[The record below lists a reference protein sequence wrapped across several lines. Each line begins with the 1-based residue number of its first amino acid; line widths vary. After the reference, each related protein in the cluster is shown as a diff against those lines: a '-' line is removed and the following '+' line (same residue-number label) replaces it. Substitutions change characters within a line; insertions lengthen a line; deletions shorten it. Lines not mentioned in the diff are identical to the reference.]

1 MDFEFNEDQRAFADT
16 ARQFASERLAPMA
29 ATWDEEHIFPKDVL
43 REAGELGFL
52 SLYTPED
59 EGGLGLSRLDA
70 SLIFEQLA
78 MGCTSTTAFMT
89 IHNMVTWMVA
99 SFATA
104 EAKAQFCPK
113 LVTGEWL
120 GSYCLTEP
128 NAGSDAASLTTSA
141 TKAGDGYLLSGSK
154 TFISGAGDT
163 DVLVVMARTGEAG
176 PKGISAFVVP
186 AQAYGITYGRK
197 EPKMGWNS
205 QPTRSVTFDKVHVPA
220 SALLGE
226 EGQGFTF
233 AMKGLDGG
241 RINIATCSV
250 GTAQQALNQAT
261 QYLQE
266 RKQFGQSLAQF
277 QGLQFKLADM
287 ATELVAARQLV
298 RYAASKLD
306 RGDPQATAYCAMA
319 KRFATDVGFQVC
331 DAGLQLYGG
340 YGYIKEY
347 PLERHFRDVRVHQ
360 ILEGTNEIMRLIV
373 ARRLLSDGGICCK
386 PAPQHVSQH
395 KKARSGYDVQQ
406 LLTTTPGHGWR
417 IPCADRFSSAS
428 SCGGGH
434 HEQSARKYLDGAK
447 FRAAQNAG
455 AVAQSQ
461 QRSLRLGTDGHRRE
475 VFLGR
480 GGPQTV
486 CRWRQSACAQNGARV
501 W

>member
-1 MDFEFNEDQRAFADT
+1 MDFELNEEQRAFADT
-16 ARQFASERLAPMA
+16 ASEFAKARLAPMA
-29 ATWDEEHIFPKDVL
+29 AKWDEEHIFPKEVL

-52 SLYTPED
+52 SLYTPE
-59 EGGLGLSRLDA
+59 EQGGLGLSRLDA
-70 SLIFEQLA
+70 SIIFEQLA

-99 SFATA
+99 SFASD
-104 EAKAQFCPK
+104 EAKTQFCPK

-141 TKAGDGYLLSGSK
+141 QKHGDHYLLSGSK
-154 TFISGAGDT
+154 AFISGAGDT

-176 PKGISAFVVP
+176 AKGISAFVIP
-186 AQAYGITYGRK
+186 ANAEGISYGRR

-205 QPTRSVTFDKVHVPA
+205 QPTRSVTFDRVKVPLT
-220 SALLGE
+220 ALLGE

-241 RINIATCSV
+241 RINIATCSL

-266 RKQFGQSLAQF
+266 RKQFGKNLAQF

-306 RGDPQATAYCAMA
+306 RHDAEATAYCAMA

-331 DAGLQLYGG
+331 DAALQLYGG

-347 PLERHFRDVRVHQ
+347 PLERQFRDVRVHQ
-360 ILEGTNEIMRLIV
+360 ILEGTNEIMRLII
-373 ARRLLSDGGICCK
+373 ARRLLHEG
-386 PAPQHVSQH
+386 AE
-395 KKARSGYDVQQ
+395 
-406 LLTTTPGHGWR
+406 LL
-417 IPCADRFSSAS
+417 
-428 SCGGGH
+428 
-434 HEQSARKYLDGAK
+434 
-447 FRAAQNAG
+447 
-455 AVAQSQ
+455 
-461 QRSLRLGTDGHRRE
+461 
-475 VFLGR
+475 
-480 GGPQTV
+480 
-486 CRWRQSACAQNGARV
+486 
-501 W
+501 